1 MPGNLV
7 SSGVSR
13 EVDLADKGDAYSSDL
28 TLRWVILVCLC
39 ETPEPGSQ
47 SAPMASSVVPCDG
60 VGKEISRV
68 RLSI

>member
-1 MPGNLV
+1 MPDSLA

-13 EVDLADKGDAYSSDL
+13 EVDLGKGDAYSSDVMP
-28 TLRWVILVCLC
+28 RWVILVCLC

-60 VGKEISRV
+60 AGKEIPRV